1 MRSVMRV
8 RKYSMVVLA
17 LAILAPIMIYSQSK
31 VGTSA
36 AQFLGISVGARATA
50 LGGAF
55 GAIAEDATAL
65 YWNPAGIS
73 RMGVSEAYISHTEW
87 LVQTDFNWAGL
98 VLAIDRNNAIGIHFT
113 QLNYGEDVVTTI
125 DEPMGTGDRWSAMD
139 IAAGISYSRNLT
151 DFFSIGGSVKYI
163 NQRIWNESASAIAM
177 DVGLLFIT
185 GFNDM
190 KLGVS
195 ITNFGTEMKMDG
207 KNLSIIHDPDG
218 DSFGSNDKI
227 PARLET
233 DSFVLPLQFRVGL
246 AMDVLQSEHNRL
258 LVSVEAYYPN
268 DYDPFM
274 STGLEYTWND
284 LLSIRGG
291 YRSLF
296 MPDPVETWTVGAG
309 LRFNLGGNLVS
320 KFDYVYQDFGV
331 FSNVQTISFGL
342 IF

>member
-1 MRSVMRV
+1 MRGKKILSIAL
-8 RKYSMVVLA
+8 VLV
-17 LAILAPIMIYSQSK
+17 LLVPMLGYGQSK

-36 AQFLGISVGARATA
+36 AQFLGISVGARASA

-55 GAIAEDATAL
+55 GAVAEDATAL
-65 YWNPAGIS
+65 YWNPAGIA
-73 RMGVSEAYISHTEW
+73 RTGNSEAYISHTEW
-87 LVQTDFNWAGL
+87 LVETDFNWAGL
-98 VLAIDRNNAIGIHFT
+98 VLALDRNNAIGFHFT
-113 QLNYGEDVVTTI
+113 QLNYGEDIVTTV

-195 ITNFGTEMKMDG
+195 ISNFGTEMRMDG
-207 KNLSIIHDPDG
+207 KNLSIIHDPDP
-218 DSFGSNDKI
+218 GSHGTNDKI
-227 PARLET
+227 PARLQT

-246 AMDVLQSEHNRL
+246 AMDVFRTEQNRL
-258 LVSVEAYYPN
+258 LISTEAYYPN
-268 DYDPFM
+268 DHDPFM
-274 STGLEYTWND
+274 ATGLEYTWND
-284 LLSIRGG
+284 FLSIRGG

-296 MPDPVETWTVGAG
+296 LDDPVETWTFGAG
-309 LRFNLGGNLVS
+309 LRINMGGNLVS